1 MIEAALIF
9 FGIAFGI
16 AVGLIF
22 ALITF
27 AVLSSINGIKETD
40 EVEPTGDM
48 VDISHF
54 LNKFGD
60 EK

>member
-9 FGIAFGI
+9 FGIAVFFLMAMVAFSI
-16 AVGLIF
+16 
-22 ALITF
+22 
-27 AVLSSINGIKETD
+27 LSRINDIKETD
-40 EVEPTGDM
+40 EVEPSGDM

>member
-1 MIEAALIF
+1 MDYLVWFSIALGLVMAIV
-9 FGIAFGI
+9 AFSI
-16 AVGLIF
+16 
-22 ALITF
+22 
-27 AVLSSINGIKETD
+27 LSRINDIKETD

-48 VDISHF
+48 VDIGHF

>member
-1 MIEAALIF
+1 MYYLIWFSIALF
-9 FGIAFGI
+9 FLMAI
-16 AVGLIF
+16 V
-22 ALITF
+22 TF
-27 AVLSSINGIKETD
+27 VVLSSINGIKETD
-40 EVEPTGDM
+40 EVEPTGDI

>member
-9 FGIAFGI
+9 FGIAVFFI
-16 AVGLIF
+16 MAIVAFSI
-22 ALITF
+22 
-27 AVLSSINGIKETD
+27 LSRINDIKETD
-40 EVEPTGDM
+40 EVEPSGDM

>member
-9 FGIAFGI
+9 FGISL
-16 AVGLIF
+16 GLIF

-40 EVEPTGDM
+40 EVEHTGDM

>member
-9 FGIAFGI
+9 FGIAVFFLMAMVAFSI
-16 AVGLIF
+16 
-22 ALITF
+22 
-27 AVLSSINGIKETD
+27 LSRINDIKETD
-40 EVEPTGDM
+40 EVEPSGDM

-54 LNKFGD
+54 LNKFGE